1 MGPSDKHNDK
11 EIDKEVT
18 VMFADIVG
26 STRMYEILGDK
37 VAEALISNTLKL
49 LSVFVTQSGGHI
61 IKTIGDE
68 IMCSFPQAT
77 DAIAAAKE
85 MHSFLSGMTAPSRDY
100 KISIRVGAHQGPV
113 IENNGDIFG
122 DTVNIAAR
130 VASIARGGKTMI
142 TRYTHDQLPKA
153 GQERCQHFT
162 HTTLKGKEQP
172 IDVFDVVWEQTD
184 ELTQIIGNHVA
195 NAIKNTLTI
204 DYGDSTINMS
214 VNTIT
219 SALIGRG
226 QDCDLVI
233 PSTHASR
240 EHCRIEYNRGK
251 FIFSDNSANG
261 SYINHNQTEL
271 FFHQEQIPLSGE
283 GTISLG
289 EPSANNSGFL
299 LRYAIKML

>member
-1 MGPSDKHNDK
+1 VGPSDSHNDNV
-11 EIDKEVT
+11 IDNEVT

-26 STRMYEILGDK
+26 STRMYEIMGDK
-37 VAEALISNTLKL
+37 VAEALISDTLKQ
-49 LSVFVTQSGGHI
+49 LSVFVTQSGGDI

-68 IMCSFPQAT
+68 IMCRFPQANN
-77 DAIAAAKE
+77 AIAAAKD
-85 MHSFLSGMTAPSRDY
+85 MHIFLSEKTAPSRDY
-100 KISIRVGAHQGPV
+100 KISIRIGAHHGTI

-142 TRYTHDQLPKA
+142 TGYTYDQLPKVCR
-153 GQERCQHFT
+153 ERCQHFSR
-162 HTTLKGKEQP
+162 TTVKGKEQA

-184 ELTQIIGNHVA
+184 ELTRIVGNHVA
-195 NAIKNTLTI
+195 NVGKKILTI
-204 DYGDSTINMS
+204 VYDDSIIHMS
-214 VNTIT
+214 ANTIT

-233 PSTHASR
+233 PSPQASR
-240 EHCRIEYNRGK
+240 EHCRIEYNQGK

-261 SYINHNQTEL
+261 SYVKHNQTEL
-271 FFHQEQIPLSGE
+271 FFHQERIPILGE

-289 EPSANNSGFL
+289 EPSDHNSDFL
-299 LRYAIKML
+299 LRYTVEIQ